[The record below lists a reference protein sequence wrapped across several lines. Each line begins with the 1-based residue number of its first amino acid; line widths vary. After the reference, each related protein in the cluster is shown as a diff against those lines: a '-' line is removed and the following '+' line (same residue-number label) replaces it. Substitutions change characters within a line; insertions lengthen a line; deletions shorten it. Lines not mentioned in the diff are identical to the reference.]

1 MTVQAAPTSL
11 ERELEYRKKLTAIT
25 NQINAAES
33 ISHILMTLKDRILEL
48 LDAER
53 LTIYA
58 IDTKNQE
65 LYSLQKVGDQPKE
78 IRVPK
83 SFASIAGFTALA
95 RKTINIK
102 DAYEASEL
110 ARFHP
115 NLRFDQRWDKQTG
128 FRTRAVLAVPIMFEK
143 YLLGVVQLIN
153 KRHGVAFTQQDE
165 DGVEELARI
174 LGIAFYNQHR
184 AARGTKPSKFGALV
198 DKGVIS
204 EKDIDAAVSNARV
217 NNTNVEKVLIEDF
230 NVPKEE
236 LGKSLAAYYST
247 PFFDYDGT
255 QLIPND
261 LKERVPSEMWKK
273 YVCAPVERRPGVLVI
288 AVDDP
293 QDLTRLDGIRA
304 MNLSP
309 RYDFQV
315 GLRHE
320 ILAYIGASYGE
331 KPVEPATESA
341 DLAKI
346 IDSLGEG
353 EKVELEEDKP
363 TDGPEIDETD
373 SGIVRLVNQLIIEA
387 AARGASDI
395 HVEPDGARNPC
406 IIRLRIDGDCQK
418 FMEVPGPHRNA
429 VVQRLKIM
437 AKLDISERRKP
448 QDGKIRFKY
457 SKGTIELRVA
467 TIPTANGNE
476 DVVMRILAASKPLPL
491 EKMGFSERN
500 LTRFKEIVQKPYGIC
515 LVVGPTGSGKTT
527 TLHSALGFINT
538 EDMKIW
544 TAEDPVEI
552 TQHGLRQVQVQPKI
566 DFTFAAAMRSFL
578 RADPDV
584 IMVGE
589 MRDHETAAIGIE
601 ASLTGHLVFSTL
613 HTNSAPETITR
624 LLDMNIDPF
633 NFADALLGIM
643 AQRLIRVLCPRCRE
657 GYHPTP
663 EEFEEIIEAYGYDW
677 WPSTGIQYSDDF
689 TLYRPKGC
697 NACNNTG
704 YKGRMGVHELLVGTD
719 DVKRAVQR
727 RAPIDELRNLALQQG
742 MRTLMQDAIEKAC
755 KGFTDIKQARA
766 IAVK

>member
-1 MTVQAAPTSL
+1 MTVQASPSSL
-11 ERELEYRKKLTAIT
+11 ERELEYRKKLTGIT

-33 ISHILMTLKDRILEL
+33 IPHILMTLKDKILEL

-58 IDTKNQE
+58 VDTKNQE
-65 LYSLQKVGDQPKE
+65 LYSMTKVGDMPKE

-83 SFASIAGFTALA
+83 SFSSIAGFTALA

-102 DAYEASEL
+102 DAYDAAEL
-110 ARFHP
+110 GKFHA

-128 FRTRAVLAVPIMFEK
+128 FRTKAVLAVPILFEK

-153 KRHGVAFTQQDE
+153 KRHGVAFTAQDE
-165 DGVEELARI
+165 DAAEEIGRI

-184 AARGTKPSKFGALV
+184 ASRQTKPSRLGALV
-198 DKGVIS
+198 DKGIIS
-204 EKDIDAAVSNARV
+204 EKDIEAAVSSARV
-217 NNTNVEKVLIEDF
+217 NNSTIEKVLIEDF
-230 NVPKEE
+230 NVPKDE
-236 LGKSLAAYYST
+236 LGKSLAAFYST
-247 PFFDYDGT
+247 SFFSYEGT
-255 QLIPND
+255 QTIPQEYR
-261 LKERVPSEMWKK
+261 ERMPSDMWKK
-273 YVCAPVERRPGVLVI
+273 YVCAPIERRPGVLVI

-293 QDLTRLDGIRA
+293 HDLTRLDAIRA

-309 RYDFQV
+309 RYDFWV
-315 GLRHE
+315 GMKHE
-320 ILAYIGASYGE
+320 ILAYIATSYGE
-331 KPVEPATESA
+331 AEESTTDSA

-346 IDSLGEG
+346 LDQLGEG
-353 EKVELEEDKP
+353 EGSSAEEEEKDK
-363 TDGPEIDETD
+363 DEIDETD
-373 SGIVRLVNQLIIEA
+373 SGIVKLANQLILEA
-387 AARGASDI
+387 AQRGASDI
-395 HVEPDGARNPC
+395 HVEPDGAKNPC
-406 IIRLRIDGDCQK
+406 LIRLRVDGDCAK
-418 FMEVPGPHRNA
+418 FMEIPGPHRNA
-429 VVQRLKIM
+429 LVQRLKIM

-448 QDGKIRFKY
+448 QDGKIRFKS
-457 SKGTIELRVA
+457 SKGVIELRVA
-467 TIPTANGNE
+467 TIPTTNGNE
-476 DVVMRILAASKPLPL
+476 DVVMRILAASKPLPI

-500 LTRFKEIVQKPYGIC
+500 LKNFKEILAKPYGIC

-527 TLHSALGFINT
+527 TLHSALGSINT

-552 TQHGLRQVQVQPKI
+552 TQKGLRQVQVQPKI

-613 HTNSAPETITR
+613 HTNSAPETISR

-643 AQRLIRVLCPRCRE
+643 AQRLIRTLCPKCKAPH
-657 GYHPTP
+657 HPSE
-663 EEFEEIIEAYGYDW
+663 EEFDELMEIYGRDFF
-677 WPSTGIQYSDDF
+677 PDLGIKYSPDF
-689 TLYRPKGC
+689 MLYEPKGC
-697 NACNNTG
+697 SNCNNTG
-704 YKGRMGVHELLVGTD
+704 YKGRMGVHELLTGTD
-719 DVKRAVQR
+719 EVKRAVQR
-727 RAPIDELRNLALQQG
+727 RAPIDELRNLAMQQG
-742 MRTLMQDAIEKAC
+742 MRTLLQDALEKAMR
-755 KGFTDIKQARA
+755 GITDVKQARS

>member
-1 MTVQAAPTSL
+1 MTVQAPTSSL
-11 ERELEYRKKLTAIT
+11 ERELEFRKKLTSIA
-25 NQINAAES
+25 NQVNSAES
-33 ISHILMTLKDRILEL
+33 IPHILMTLKDRILEL

-58 IDTKNQE
+58 VDTKNQE
-65 LYSLQKVGDQPKE
+65 LYSLQKVGDVPKE

-102 DAYEASEL
+102 DAYDAAEL
-110 ARFHP
+110 QKFHA

-128 FRTRAVLAVPIMFEK
+128 FRTRSVLAVPILFEK

-153 KRHGVAFTQQDE
+153 KRHGTSFTQQDE
-165 DGVEELARI
+165 DACEEIARI
-174 LGIAFYNQHR
+174 LGIAFFNQHR
-184 AARGTKPSKFGALV
+184 VQRQGKPSKFGLLI
-198 DKGVIS
+198 DKGIVS
-204 EKDIDAAVSNARV
+204 EKDIEQAVSNARM
-217 NNTNVEKVLIEDF
+217 NNVNVEKVLIEDF
-230 NVPKEE
+230 NVPREE
-236 LGKSLAAYYST
+236 IGRSLSTFYST
-247 PFFDYDGT
+247 PWFNYDAT
-255 QLIPND
+255 QTIPAD
-261 LKERVPSEMWKK
+261 IRERVSSDIWKK
-273 YVCAPVERRPGVLVI
+273 HGGAPIERRPGLTVV

-309 RYDFQV
+309 RYEFHV
-315 GLRHE
+315 GMKHE
-320 ILAYIGASYGE
+320 ILAYIAASYGE
-331 KPVEPATESA
+331 KAADDQSSDSA
-341 DLAKI
+341 DWAKI
-346 IDSLGEG
+346 LDSLGEG
-353 EKVELEEDKP
+353 ERVELDDNPNTE
-363 TDGPEIDETD
+363 PEIDETD
-373 SGIVRLVNQLIIEA
+373 SGIVKLANQLIIEA
-387 AARGASDI
+387 YARGASDI
-395 HVEPDGARNPC
+395 HVEPDGPRNPC
-406 IIRLRIDGDCQK
+406 TIRLRIDGDCEK
-418 FMEVPGPHRNA
+418 FMEVPGAHRNA
-429 VVQRLKIM
+429 LVQRLKIM
-437 AKLDISERRKP
+437 AKLDISEKRKP

-467 TIPTANGNE
+467 TIPTTNANE

-491 EKMGFSERN
+491 DKMGFSERN
-500 LTRFKEIVQKPYGIC
+500 LANFKTLLGKPYGIA

-552 TQHGLRQVQVQPKI
+552 TQKGLRQVQVQPKI

-643 AQRLIRVLCPRCRE
+643 AQRLIRTLCPKCKE
-657 GYHPTP
+657 AYNPTP
-663 EEFEEIIEAYGYDW
+663 EEFEEIIEAYGYDY
-677 WPSTGIQYSDDF
+677 WPGTGITYSPELM
-689 TLYRPKGC
+689 LYRPKGC
-697 NACNNTG
+697 NACSGG

-719 DVKRAVQR
+719 EMKKAIQHRATIDDLR
-727 RAPIDELRNLALQQG
+727 RLAMQQG
-742 MRTLMQDAIEKAC
+742 MRTLLQDAIEKAF
-755 KGFTDIKQARA
+755 KGHCDIKQARA

>member
-1 MTVQAAPTSL
+1 MTVQAAPGSL
-11 ERELEYRKKLTAIT
+11 ERELEYRKKLTGIS
-25 NQINAAES
+25 NQINSAES
-33 ISHILMTLKDRILEL
+33 IPVILMTLKDKILEL

-58 IDTKNQE
+58 VDTKNQE

-102 DAYEASEL
+102 DAYEAAEL
-110 ARFHP
+110 GKFHP

-128 FRTRAVLAVPIMFEK
+128 FRTKSVLAVPILFEK

-153 KRHGVAFTQQDE
+153 KRHGPSFTAQDE
-165 DGVEELARI
+165 DAAEEIGRI

-184 AARGTKPSKFGALV
+184 AARQTKPSKFGALV

-204 EKDIDAAVSNARV
+204 EKDIEQAVGSARV
-217 NNTNVEKVLIEDF
+217 NNAPIEKVLMDDF

-236 LGKSLAAYYST
+236 IGKSLAGFYST
-247 PFFDYDGT
+247 QFFSYDGT
-255 QLIPND
+255 QTISPD
-261 LKERVPSEMWKK
+261 LKDRVTSEMWKK
-273 YVCAPVERRPGVLVI
+273 YSCAPVERRPGVLVI

-293 QDLTRLDGIRA
+293 HDLTRMDGIRA

-309 RYDFQV
+309 RYDFWV
-315 GLRHE
+315 GMRHE
-320 ILAYIGASYGE
+320 ILAYIMNSYGE
-331 KPVEPATESA
+331 KAEVESSEGA

-346 IDSLGEG
+346 IDSLGDG
-353 EKVELEEDKP
+353 EAEVEEEKKSDV
-363 TDGPEIDETD
+363 PEIDETD
-373 SGIVRLVNQLIIEA
+373 SGIVRLVNQMIIEA

-395 HVEPDGARNPC
+395 HVEPDGLKNPC
-406 IIRLRIDGDCQK
+406 GIRLRIDGDCIK
-418 FMEVPGPHRNA
+418 FMEVPGQHRNA
-429 VVQRLKIM
+429 MVQRLKIM
-437 AKLDISERRKP
+437 SKLDISERRKP

-457 SKGTIELRVA
+457 AKGTIELRVA

-491 EKMGFSERN
+491 EKMGFSDRN
-500 LTRFKEIVQKPYGIC
+500 LARFKELLQKPYGIA

-552 TQHGLRQVQVQPKI
+552 TQKGLRQVQVQPKI

-633 NFADALLGIM
+633 NFADALLGIL
-643 AQRLIRVLCPRCRE
+643 AQRLIRTLCQKCKE
-657 GYHPTP
+657 GYHPTS
-663 EEFEEIIEAYGYDW
+663 EEYEEIMGAYGYDW
-677 WPSTGIQYSDDF
+677 WPSTGITYTEDLL
-689 TLYRPKGC
+689 LYKPKGC
-697 NACNNTG
+697 TACSNTG
-704 YKGRMGVHELLVGTD
+704 YKGRMGVHELLPGTD
-719 DVKRAVQR
+719 ELKRAVQR
-727 RAPIDELRNLALQQG
+727 RAPIDELRHLALEQG
-742 MRTLMQDAIEKAC
+742 MRTLMQDAIEKAF
-755 KGFTDIKQARA
+755 KGHCDVKQARA